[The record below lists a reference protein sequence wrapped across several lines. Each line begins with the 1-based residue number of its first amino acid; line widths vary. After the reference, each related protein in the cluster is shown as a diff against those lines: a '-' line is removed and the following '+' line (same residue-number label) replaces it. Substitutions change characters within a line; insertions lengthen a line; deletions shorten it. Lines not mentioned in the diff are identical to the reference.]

1 MKSSLKVA
9 VKLSSA
15 ATATA
20 IGFSAIT
27 TTHTEEAQSTAEQ
40 RLFNVSQ
47 RLRKGLAFNE
57 LKANKPRP
65 DKLELYRP
73 KENFGKFARD
83 GYPIA
88 RVASMEIPCGYQEI
102 IEMWVETET
111 RHMWD
116 STVVPKVNRTVDIG
130 DGNGPINHIYEKS
143 VSPVLLIPP
152 RDYVYRQHR
161 SSGGL
166 VGVEN
171 FTAISIVQVDC
182 HDAVDRSYFFVRGK
196 SITSDL
202 TSINNDNTPHTPLIT
217 SFHFLS
223 GRMNSVLLL
232 EPKGERRTQVTL
244 VIEKDPM
251 GWSFFSPFL
260 ANLFAG

>member
-1 MKSSLKVA
+1 MKASLNVA

-15 ATATA
+15 A

-27 TTHTEEAQSTAEQ
+27 RTHAEEAQTPGNAEQ
-40 RLFNVSQ
+40 RLFEVSQ

-57 LKANKPRP
+57 LKSNKPSPPRP

-73 KENFGKFARD
+73 KEHFGKFARD

-88 RVASMEIPCGYQEI
+88 RVASLEIPCGYQEI
-102 IEMWVETET
+102 IDTWVKTET

-130 DGNGPINHIYEKS
+130 DGNGQVNHVYEKS
-143 VSPVLLIPP
+143 VAPILLIPP

-182 HDAVDRSYFFVRGK
+182 HDTLDRSYFFVRGK
-196 SITSDL
+196 SIK
-202 TSINNDNTPHTPLIT
+202 
-217 SFHFLS
+217 
-223 GRMNSVLLL
+223 LL
-232 EPKGERRTQVTL
+232 
-244 VIEKDPM
+244 
-251 GWSFFSPFL
+251 
-260 ANLFAG
+260 

>member
-1 MKSSLKVA
+1 MNSSVKVA
-9 VKLSSA
+9 IKLSSV
-15 ATATA
+15 A

-27 TTHTEEAQSTAEQ
+27 HTQSDSKTTPEQS
-40 RLFNVSQ
+40 LFDVSQ

-57 LKANKPRP
+57 LKANKPPRS

-73 KENFGKFARD
+73 KDNFGKFARD

-88 RVASMEIPCGYQEI
+88 RVASMEIPSGYQEI
-102 IEMWVETET
+102 IDCWVNTET

-116 STVVPKVNRTVDIG
+116 STVQPKVNRTVDIG
-130 DGNGPINHIYEKS
+130 DGNGPINHVYEKS
-143 VSPVLLIPP
+143 VSPILLIPP

-182 HDAVDRSYFFVRGK
+182 HDAVDCSFFYVRGK
-196 SITSDL
+196 FI
-202 TSINNDNTPHTPLIT
+202 
-217 SFHFLS
+217 
-223 GRMNSVLLL
+223 
-232 EPKGERRTQVTL
+232 
-244 VIEKDPM
+244 
-251 GWSFFSPFL
+251 
-260 ANLFAG
+260 